1 MTGINITL
9 QSIYIYRHK
18 YINNVRQ
25 ICCILA
31 AASEDHLVLFFTMN
45 LAEGEPRY
53 PDSLRVSSSG
63 PVSDLL
69 PSYLGDYQKTSN
81 ISSCDRPVWQHTERQ
96 DRFILYRG
104 TPKDSRE

>member
-1 MTGINITL
+1 M
-9 QSIYIYRHK
+9 K
-18 YINNVRQ
+18 
-25 ICCILA
+25 
-31 AASEDHLVLFFTMN
+31 HLLYFSCRIWRPFGLVFHYLN

-104 TPKDSRE
+104 KLTQLPLSLFTKGGIQN

>member
-1 MTGINITL
+1 ML
-9 QSIYIYRHK
+9 DKS
-18 YINNVRQ
+18 
-25 ICCILA
+25 

-104 TPKDSRE
+104 KLTQLPLF